1 METKDKLED
10 LIRDLPESLKE
21 EVYDFVYFLVKKQLR
36 EELQEW
42 NQFSL
47 HQALEGL
54 EQEELYTEADLKAR
68 W

>member
-10 LIRDLPESLKE
+10 LIRDLPKSLKE
-21 EVYDFVYFLVKKQLR
+21 EVYDFVRFLVKKQLR

-47 HQALEGL
+47 RQALEGL
-54 EQEELYTEADLKAR
+54 KQEELYTEADLKAR

>member
-21 EVYDFVYFLVKKQLR
+21 EVYDFVRFLVKKQLR

>member
-21 EVYDFVYFLVKKQLR
+21 EVYDFVCFLVKKQLR